1 MRSSSLFLSILC
13 CYHVSYTNAWISAP
27 LMNHELHPTLIIRHK
42 RRHHHLAGIHS
53 SRVSHK
59 SVCLISLDD
68 TNEIMSSGTPIALV
82 TAIVLFVAA
91 QAFIHQLVSGNQGLG
106 AYLKDGSGY
115 NKSAFQPL
123 NSQEEND
130 KDPLS
135 WLSLPKLDFVDV
147 KGQED
152 ALLVQELEEI
162 RLEMNEK
169 LQEGNIKEATLLRD
183 KLEVVMEKS
192 GFQYKPDESLK

>member
-1 MRSSSLFLSILC
+1 
-13 CYHVSYTNAWISAP
+13 
-27 LMNHELHPTLIIRHK
+27 MNHELHQTLIIPHK
-42 RRHHHLAGIHS
+42 RRHHLAGIHS
-53 SRVSHK
+53 SRVLSHK
-59 SVCLISLDD
+59 SVCFISSLDD

-82 TAIVLFVAA
+82 TAIVLFIAA
-91 QAFIHQLVSGNQGLG
+91 QGFINQLVSGTQGLG

-123 NSQEEND
+123 NSREEND

-152 ALLVQELEEI
+152 ALQQELEEI

-169 LQEGNIKEATLLRD
+169 LLKGNIKEATLLRD

-192 GFQYKPDESLK
+192 GFQYKSD